1 MGRIRQLE
9 PTVINKIAA
18 GEVLERPA
26 NAVKELLENSVDALA
41 TRIEVDVGQGG
52 NQYIRVVDDGEGIAE
67 DDLPL
72 AVASHATSKIRS
84 ADDLFHVHTLGFRG
98 EALASI
104 AAVSDLTIRSR
115 TAQSDSGGELRVRF
129 GQVEPVRPCGT
140 PPGTLV
146 EVRDIFGNTPVRR
159 KFLKSTATEFGHVT
173 EQFARIAIAHPRLH
187 MVLRHNGKPVYDLPA
202 TDRLIDRLA
211 LFFGRKLAEK
221 LIWVESEVGD
231 TRMWGY
237 VAHPSESKAT
247 RKGQYMF
254 LNGRWIQDRA
264 LQHALSEAY
273 RGLVMVGRHPIAF
286 LFVELP
292 ADQVDVNVH
301 PTKVEVRFRDSQA
314 LYRQLLSML
323 RTQFLKM
330 DLPSPMTVRGSANAE
345 RAAARPP
352 QPVSLGE
359 FADRLVGSTQ
369 PARVALADALLTR
382 SPEPVDVEPPSAVSV
397 AAEEPQRI
405 PGADP
410 AQPPAPRD
418 FTPPDRAL
426 DAADAPPG
434 GPRAAESPPAAASA
448 SEDDPSLAALRERP
462 AADAREADTEASA
475 TPTAGDAFEG
485 QHGRS
490 QEPSVS
496 APPGGRP
503 ETIASRT
510 SPAARA
516 GMADECVP
524 ARDRTRPD
532 DTARDAVAPEA
543 AGGLPDY
550 RAERGTGPQR
560 ELRAMQ
566 VLNCY
571 LVVET
576 PEGLTLI
583 DQHALHERI
592 LYEYLRPRVLEGRL
606 ETQRLL
612 VPRVIELSPREA
624 ALLVAHRDVLQ
635 QVGLGIEEF
644 GNNTVLLTSYPAIL
658 KRAKLEQIV
667 RDMAELLEEAGR
679 APDRRDLLDSLL
691 QMMSCKAAIKAGQR
705 LTEEEIES
713 LLRQRHLIDDA
724 HHCPHGRPTALVLSQ
739 TELDRQFGRLG

>member
-1 MGRIRQLE
+1 MGRIRRLD
-9 PTVINKIAA
+9 PSVVNKIAA

-52 NQYIRVVDDGEGIAE
+52 NQYIRVVDNGEGMAE
-67 DDLPL
+67 EDLPL
-72 AVASHATSKIRS
+72 AVASHATSKIQS
-84 ADDLFHVHTLGFRG
+84 ADDLFRVHTMGFRG

-115 TAQSDSGGELRVRF
+115 TSESDSGAELRVRF
-129 GQVEPVRPCGT
+129 GRIAPVRPCGA

-211 LFFGRKLAEK
+211 LFYGRKLAEK
-221 LIWVESEVGD
+221 LIWVESEAGT

-247 RKGQYMF
+247 RKGQYVF

-286 LFVELP
+286 LFIELP

-323 RTQFLKM
+323 RAQFLKM
-330 DLPSPMTVRGSANAE
+330 DLQSPMSVRTGGE
-345 RAAARPP
+345 RAEPTATAEPRPQRSASLAEFADHLIGPP
-352 QPVSLGE
+352 QPAAVE
-359 FADRLVGSTQ
+359 
-369 PARVALADALLTR
+369 LADALLTR
-382 SPEPVDVEPPSAVSV
+382 SGEQVCGTDAATSLSPAGSAPPSAVTAIDSPNG
-397 AAEEPQRI
+397 ATGMHATEPDSTGGTGPP
-405 PGADP
+405 PG
-410 AQPPAPRD
+410 PAP
-418 FTPPDRAL
+418 AH
-426 DAADAPPG
+426 A
-434 GPRAAESPPAAASA
+434 GPV
-448 SEDDPSLAALRERP
+448 RP
-462 AADAREADTEASA
+462 AE
-475 TPTAGDAFEG
+475 TAGD
-485 QHGRS
+485 
-490 QEPSVS
+490 EPLASAESVERPLKDAPCTS
-496 APPGGRP
+496 AP
-503 ETIASRT
+503 RT
-510 SPAARA
+510 APAEPSPAA
-516 GMADECVP
+516 GL
-524 ARDRTRPD
+524 
-532 DTARDAVAPEA
+532 VAPCGGQAAATSAECGPA
-543 AGGLPDY
+543 EAGGRDPSNAALPAAPLTSAPAESDSGQAMPEY
-550 RAERGTGPQR
+550 RAERGTGPRR

-624 ALLVAHRDVLQ
+624 ALLVAHSDVLQ
-635 QVGLGIEEF
+635 QVGLSIEEF
-644 GNNTVLLTSYPAIL
+644 GTNTVLLTAYPAIL
-658 KRAKLEQIV
+658 KRAKLEQMV
-667 RDMAELLEEAGR
+667 RDLAELLEGAGR

-705 LTEEEIES
+705 LTEEEIEA

-739 TELDRQFGRLG
+739 AELDRQFGRLG